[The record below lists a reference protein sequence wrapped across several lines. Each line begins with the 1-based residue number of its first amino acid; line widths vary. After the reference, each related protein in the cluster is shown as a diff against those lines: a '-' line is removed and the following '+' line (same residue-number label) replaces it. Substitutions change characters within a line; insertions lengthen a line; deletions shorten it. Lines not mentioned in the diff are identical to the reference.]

1 VSDNSSLQ
9 CDLPLTL
16 VKYVSVALFVASC
29 ATPVPPRGDFY
40 HEVLRS
46 EMGLAVDLDLLATAN
61 LAQDKKR
68 IGEELLSVFHSAE
81 TSFENYI
88 GALDTNIAANEEI
101 KEEYAISEAVIGGV
115 TGIASPAIIF
125 ATAAVAIPIAGAIWI
140 AVGESIQRF
149 DVKPKIDEAK
159 HSVDEARR
167 ITRLFPDIITAFRG
181 LVFSS
186 SETEADRRFML
197 WQAYIENLRKKST
210 EYFTKK

>member
-1 VSDNSSLQ
+1 
-9 CDLPLTL
+9 
-16 VKYVSVALFVASC
+16 LFMASC

-40 HEVLRS
+40 HEVPKT
-46 EMGLAVDLDLLATAN
+46 EMGLAVDLDLLATAS

-68 IGEELLSVFHSAE
+68 IGEELLSIFHTAE

-88 GALDTNIAANEEI
+88 DALDTNIAANEEL
-101 KEEYAISEAVIGGV
+101 KEQYALSEAVIGGL

-149 DVKPKIDEAK
+149 DVKPKIDEAN

-181 LVFSS
+181 LVFSN
-186 SETEADRRFML
+186 SETEAERRFML
-197 WQAYIENLRKKST
+197 WQAYIENLRTKST
-210 EYFTKK
+210 EYLTKQ

>member
-9 CDLPLTL
+9 YDLPVTL

-29 ATPVPPRGDFY
+29 ATPVPLRGDFY
-40 HEVLRS
+40 HEVPRS
-46 EMGLAVDLDLLATAN
+46 EIGLAVDLDLLATAN

-68 IGEELLSVFHSAE
+68 IGEELLSIFHTAE

-101 KEEYAISEAVIGGV
+101 KEQYAISEAVIGGL

-140 AVGESIQRF
+140 ALGETIQRF
-149 DVKPKIDEAK
+149 DVKPKIDEAN

>member
-1 VSDNSSLQ
+1 M
-9 CDLPLTL
+9 
-16 VKYVSVALFVASC
+16 ASC

-40 HEVLRS
+40 HEVPKT
-46 EMGLAVDLDLLATAN
+46 EMGLAVDLDLLATAS

-68 IGEELLSVFHSAE
+68 IGEELLSIFHTAE

-88 GALDTNIAANEEI
+88 DALDTNIAANEEL
-101 KEEYAISEAVIGGV
+101 KEQYALSEAVIGGL

-149 DVKPKIDEAK
+149 DVKPKIDEAN

-181 LVFSS
+181 LVFSD
-186 SETEADRRFML
+186 SETEADKRFKQ
-197 WQAYIENLRKKST
+197 WQAYIEHLRRIASA
-210 EYFTKK
+210 YFTRLGPTSGQK